1 MIMQNHDIDE
11 QKTLENI
18 TFSEENIIGFE
29 YGGHRIKFLEDNQ
42 DWIPKLIK
50 KNKSFYE
57 LELLTRIKEY
67 LVPGDIALDVGANIG
82 NHSVYLAKIC
92 QCKVFSFEAITDNFV
107 KLKKNVELNQITDLV
122 ECFNFALGAN
132 KGLGK
137 FILPASSNFGS
148 YKLVHTDIEEDRT
161 IAILKLDEVNLNL
174 NDKKIKF
181 IKLDIEGMEYDAL
194 LGALMIIK
202 RDKPLLSIEIKTNQE
217 FYKIYDLLLPLKYSV
232 IGTFNATPTFL
243 FAPEENAGDINA
255 LRKTIRELSVYY
267 IQSKTLLKN
276 NPSNVLSES
285 VLSKEKQDQTFVCPL
300 CNYHGIFHDFGYKKR
315 NNALCPNCGSLE
327 RTRLLFLF
335 LDKYLDLFKRK
346 MKVIHFAPENNLYKI
361 FMEKI
366 GKLYYPVDIDPELYN
381 KLNMKVDRV
390 DMCSDLDEIYLEKFD
405 IVLHIHV
412 LEHIKC
418 NYRVTLHKIHQL
430 MKPGCVHIIAV
441 PFGGQKTIEDLSPNL
456 IPEERIRRFGHP
468 DHMRSFGEED
478 FVKVL
483 QEVSGFNNV
492 ECDYDKFLTK
502 DDIVKYSLGFDT
514 QGNIPRW
521 NRLFYYIKK

>member
-267 IQSKTLLKN
+267 IQSKTL
-276 NPSNVLSES
+276 
-285 VLSKEKQDQTFVCPL
+285 
-300 CNYHGIFHDFGYKKR
+300 KK
-315 NNALCPNCGSLE
+315 
-327 RTRLLFLF
+327 
-335 LDKYLDLFKRK
+335 
-346 MKVIHFAPENNLYKI
+346 
-361 FMEKI
+361 
-366 GKLYYPVDIDPELYN
+366 DI
-381 KLNMKVDRV
+381 
-390 DMCSDLDEIYLEKFD
+390 S
-405 IVLHIHV
+405 
-412 LEHIKC
+412 
-418 NYRVTLHKIHQL
+418 
-430 MKPGCVHIIAV
+430 
-441 PFGGQKTIEDLSPNL
+441 
-456 IPEERIRRFGHP
+456 
-468 DHMRSFGEED
+468 
-478 FVKVL
+478 
-483 QEVSGFNNV
+483 
-492 ECDYDKFLTK
+492 
-502 DDIVKYSLGFDT
+502 
-514 QGNIPRW
+514 
-521 NRLFYYIKK
+521 